1 MQQFVDLILGR
12 LVLTSAE
19 SFNIIIKIPAYD
31 ESGNVIDFEKEYA
44 NILLMRD
51 KVDIEK
57 IRKENVSILNLAKC
71 NIPVEDLFK
80 VFPK

>member
-1 MQQFVDLILGR
+1 M
-12 LVLTSAE
+12 
-19 SFNIIIKIPAYD
+19 
-31 ESGNVIDFEKEYA
+31 IDFEKEYA